1 MYFLKVIDSGITRL
15 TTHDLGY
22 NSYNP
27 LLPSC
32 TITGWPSDF
41 RALEPAALGHENHSA
56 NQLSHSGISGL
67 YELSPRSKVVNPQLT
82 PKKRDIGGITTV
94 IHPIF
99 GWITVVIH
107 PNSSAISGLSTPIS
121 VHAAYAKKGFWFHVN
136 NES

>member
-1 MYFLKVIDSGITRL
+1 MLSKISRDVSLSHEGWTIISWYPAGF
-15 TTHDLGY
+15 
-22 NSYNP
+22 
-27 LLPSC
+27 PS
-32 TITGWPSDF
+32 SLYVD
-41 RALEPAALGHENHSA
+41 ENHPLGGVYA
-56 NQLSHSGISGL
+56 
-67 YELSPRSKVVNPQLT
+67 ELT

-99 GWITVVIH
+99 GWITVVIY